1 LTRCIGQP
9 TPPEVDL
16 ITRPLKAGDRYIFCS
31 DGVTRML
38 PDSELG
44 TLLMKFP
51 DPRSAI
57 KDIIN
62 VAVRRGGPDNA
73 SAVSVFIDSV

>member
-1 LTRCIGQP
+1 
-9 TPPEVDL
+9 
-16 ITRPLKAGDRYIFCS
+16 
-31 DGVTRML
+31 ML